1 MSSGKMRFRKNGL
14 VRFAGIILYLIM
26 SFCASAQQPDW
37 SRYPDGKDRLNA
49 IRNYGRDLIK
59 KQQYDQAV
67 KVFKTGL
74 DISRKESLDS
84 FTCANLTLLGTAYR
98 YKARYDSAFYYYD
111 LAEKIAVA
119 KKYVVLRAFIQIE
132 SFAIFNRTGKAD
144 SAAATIGRMQDL
156 LPDLDSNSSESAKIE
171 MYLGHDDKHKTKYTE
186 ALEHYYKALRIF
198 SYMKDSVNEGS
209 MYVSLA
215 NVLVILGQQK
225 KALAYHQQAVDLFTL
240 LGRKFELVNELLNI
254 TDLYISTGQLD
265 SAELSVRNAL
275 SIIETTNNQSYL
287 GNVYVDLGYIYEHR
301 KRFKESKDYFQQA
314 IHYAEVDKN
323 TTTLMDSYQ
332 GIGEM
337 YMADHKPEMAG
348 PFLEKHLLLAKQESN
363 KEEIMEASLN
373 LAENENAMH
382 HYARAYDYQKLYNTY
397 KDSSYTEA
405 TAKSMA
411 EMESKYQ
418 AEKKE
423 KEISL
428 LRKDQQLDRLNL
440 QKQKNFRI
448 GSVIFLLLLLLIAFL
463 VINRYRVLQRSKRLI
478 EMERMRNTIARDLH
492 DDIGSTL
499 SSINILSKV
508 ALQQQPG
515 GDGAMGVNMQKIKD
529 RSAAVMESMSDIVWA
544 INPQHDTFEQML
556 LRMKEFTAE
565 MLEPLNINYTFKES
579 GNFSAIRLDVEK
591 RKDFYLLFKEAVNNA
606 AKYSHCKN
614 ITILLKQDQQFVHL
628 IITDDGTG
636 FDQQYTKMGNGIN
649 NMRMRAAAMKAS
661 IQIDTAKNEGTRI
674 AVDIPIT

>member
-1 MSSGKMRFRKNGL
+1 MMPSGKKLFRNTRPF
-14 VRFAGIILYLIM
+14 RFAGIILYLM
-26 SFCASAQQPDW
+26 LLSVHTSAQQPDW
-37 SRYPDGKDRLNA
+37 SQYADSKERLNA

-67 KVFKTGL
+67 TVFKTGL

-84 FTCANLTLLGTAYR
+84 FTCASLTLLGTAYR
-98 YKARYDSAFYYYD
+98 YKGRYDSAFYFYD

-119 KKYVVLRAFIQIE
+119 KKYIVLQAFIQIE
-132 SFAIFNRTGKAD
+132 SYAIFNRTGKAD
-144 SAAATIGRMQDL
+144 SAAVAISRMQDL
-156 LPDLDSNSSESAKIE
+156 LPELDSSSSESAKIE

-186 ALEHYYKALRIF
+186 ALEHYYRALRIF
-198 SYMKDSVNEGS
+198 SYIKDSVNEGT

-215 NVLVILGQQK
+215 NVLVLLGQTE
-225 KALAYHQQAVDLFTL
+225 KALVYHQQAVELFTMM
-240 LGRKFELVNELLNI
+240 GRRFELVNELLNI
-254 TDLYISTGQLD
+254 TDLYISTLQLD
-265 SAELSVRNAL
+265 SAENSVRKAL
-275 SIIETTNNQSYL
+275 SIIDTINNKSYL
-287 GNVYVDLGYIYEHR
+287 GNAYVDLGYIYKHR
-301 KRFKESKDYFQQA
+301 KKFKESKDYFQQA
-314 IHYAEVDKN
+314 IYYGEADKN
-323 TTTLMDSYQ
+323 NTMLMDSYQ

-337 YMADHKPEMAG
+337 YMADHKPELAM
-348 PFLEKHLLLAKQESN
+348 PFLEKHLSLAKQESD

-373 LAENENAMH
+373 LAENENTLH
-382 HYARAYDYQKLYNTY
+382 HYAKAYEYQKLYNTY
-397 KDSSYTEA
+397 KDSSYTET

-440 QKQKNFRI
+440 QKQKNFRL
-448 GSVIFLLLLLLIAFL
+448 GAVIFLLLLLLIAFL

-478 EMERMRNTIARDLH
+478 EMERMRNTIARNLH

-508 ALQQQPG
+508 ALQQQPA
-515 GDGAMGVNMQKIKD
+515 GAMGINMQKIKD

-606 AKYSHCKN
+606 AKYSQCKN
-614 ITILLKQDQQFVHL
+614 ITILLKQDQQLIHL
-628 IITDDGTG
+628 TIADDGTG
-636 FDQQYTKMGNGIN
+636 FDLQHVKMGNGIS